1 MKNFSP
7 NDWALLGIA
16 LTEKGSSWK
25 KQEVTE
31 ILKNLHPI
39 VVILAKGHSIKD
51 IVHYCENFSH
61 LRDEVVFLRSDNS
74 NLSADKAEADKDYY
88 NLLGEL
94 EEMEISQ
101 RDLGRKEWELTERI
115 EELRDEL
122 TRYRRLVSN
131 MKSIIGE
138 F

>member
-16 LTEKGSSWK
+16 LTKEGSSWK

-39 VVILAKGHSIKD
+39 VVLLAKGHSIKD

-61 LRDEVVFLRSDNS
+61 LREEVVFLRSEKS
-74 NLSADKAEADKDYY
+74 NLSADKEEADNDYY
-88 NLLGEL
+88 NLLEEL
-94 EEMEISQ
+94 EELK
-101 RDLGRKEWELTERI
+101 RDLGSKEGKLMERI

>member
-16 LTEKGSSWK
+16 LTKEGSSWN

-39 VVILAKGHSIKD
+39 VVLLAKGHSIKD

-61 LRDEVVFLRSDNS
+61 LREEVVFLRSEKS
-74 NLSADKAEADKDYY
+74 NLSADKEEADNDYY
-88 NLLGEL
+88 NLLEEL
-94 EEMEISQ
+94 EELKISH
-101 RDLGRKEWELTERI
+101 RDLCSKEGELTERI